1 VPPPH
6 NKVIIAYA
14 LKKYFQNC
22 GIEKKKIYTVTIDNT
37 NANDADIMILK
48 NDFRLKKTFSIGGKL
63 FHVRRCAHI
72 IDFLV

>member
-1 VPPPH
+1 MLLRSIFKIVG
-6 NKVIIAYA
+6 
-14 LKKYFQNC
+14 LR
-22 GIEKKKIYTVTIDNT
+22 KKKIYTVTIDNT